1 MKTHQTILLA
11 AAFLL
16 TGCEKARFDQQV
28 KELCAK
34 DGGVKVYETVKMPAE
49 KVNQWGQ
56 INFFKPTQ
64 GENALGPGYI
74 YKVDKTFIKQG
85 KPHELAMWRDHIQ
98 IIRRSDG
105 KLLGES
111 VSYSRRGGDLPGPWH
126 PTSLTCPAI
135 DRDGLE
141 SSIFITGE
149 NK

>member
-49 KVNQWGQ
+49 KFNQWGQ

-64 GENALGPGYI
+64 GENALVP
-74 YKVDKTFIKQG
+74 
-85 KPHELAMWRDHIQ
+85 R
-98 IIRRSDG
+98 
-105 KLLGES
+105 
-111 VSYSRRGGDLPGPWH
+111 
-126 PTSLTCPAI
+126 
-135 DRDGLE
+135 
-141 SSIFITGE
+141 
-149 NK
+149 